1 MSALARQP
9 VARSEKQRLQR
20 NEQFADIGS
29 VADHGQE
36 SSNDEQKARGSANS
50 GDGSRVRADGLNEEL
65 AGRWLSWQCKMIAD
79 VITGCVC
86 DSDGRFL
93 AMVPEKGEGIQ
104 ALENAVRN
112 AANLSREFV
121 ATEVPFGDSNGRL
134 ADIVATPVKTG
145 GRTIAYVALLMTPRP
160 QSRQNVVLQ
169 LLQWGGY
176 WLESLS
182 HLSDGVQLEAGSFTQ
197 DLFAAVLQHKHSS
210 KSCLEIVNRLAERL
224 DCERVTIGLKKG
236 LVVRTECISYLA
248 TFDPRT
254 QLVRKLE
261 AAMEES
267 LDQDRRV
274 VLPPIF
280 DDAGAID
287 QANRELVNQDSS
299 ISVATFPLQGHSEN
313 FGAIVFER
321 DARKPFDK
329 DTARW
334 CESVLSAIAPVVEL
348 KLIDE
353 RPLRAKALDACKE
366 TVRQIFGPEQLK
378 LKMAGLA
385 FAAIILFGSVF
396 NGDYKVS
403 APASIEGSVSQ
414 VIAAPV
420 AGFIKTAQARAGDR
434 VAKGQLMAT
443 LDDRSLQLELNKW
456 QGEANKIKK
465 AYQEAL
471 AKKARTELS
480 ILRARSDQIDAEL
493 ALVEQRIAR
502 TELRAPHAGYVT
514 SGDLSQSMGA
524 PVEVGD
530 VLFEVAPLQDYR
542 VIMEIDERDMAGIK
556 KDNTGQVVIK
566 AIPGEPVDIAIDQI
580 VPMAISGDGNTY
592 FRVEGKFD
600 NPGNDLRP
608 GMEGVARIH
617 VGERKLL
624 WIWTHKVVDRIRLWL
639 WARGW

>member
-9 VARSEKQRLQR
+9 ANKPETQRLPG
-20 NEQFADIGS
+20 NDQFADVGN
-29 VADHGQE
+29 VANPNRA
-36 SSNDEQKARGSANS
+36 SSNDERARGNTA
-50 GDGSRVRADGLNEEL
+50 GVRANGLNQEL
-65 AGRWLSWQCKMIAD
+65 AGRWLTWQCKMIAD

-86 DSDGRFL
+86 DPNGRFL
-93 AMVPEKGEGIQ
+93 AVVPEQGEGLQ
-104 ALENAVRN
+104 ALENAVSN
-112 AANLSREFV
+112 ASLQSKEFI
-121 ATEVPFGDSNGRL
+121 ASEIPFGDSNGRL
-134 ADIVATPVKTG
+134 ADIVATPVKNG
-145 GRTIAYVALLMTPRP
+145 GKTIAYVALLMTPRP

-169 LLQWGGY
+169 LLQWGGF

-197 DLFAAVLQHKHSS
+197 DLFAAVLQHNHSS
-210 KSCLEIVNRLAERL
+210 KSCLEIVNRMAERL
-224 DCERVTIGLKKG
+224 DCERVTIGIRKG

-274 VLPPIF
+274 ILPPIYS
-280 DDAGAID
+280 DTGAID
-287 QANRELVNQDSS
+287 QANRELTDQDAN
-299 ISVATFPLQGHSEN
+299 IAVATFPLVGQSSN

-321 DARKPFDK
+321 DARRPFDA

-353 RPLRAKALDACKE
+353 RPLRSKAFEACRESLQKL
-366 TVRQIFGPEQLK
+366 FGPDQLK

-385 FAAIILFGSVF
+385 FALLLAIGSIF
-396 NGDYKVS
+396 NGNYKVS
-403 APASIEGSVSQ
+403 APASIEGSISQ

-420 AGFIKTAQARAGDR
+420 AGFIKTAQIRAGDR
-434 VAKGQLMAT
+434 VSKGQIMAT
-443 LDDRSLQLELNKW
+443 LDDRSLKLELNKW
-456 QGEANKIKK
+456 QGEANKVKK

-480 ILRARSDQIDAEL
+480 ILRARSDQINAEL
-493 ALVEQRIAR
+493 ALVEQRIER

-524 PVEVGD
+524 PVEIGD

-566 AIPGEPVDIAIDQI
+566 AMPGDPVDIAIDQI

-600 NPGNDLRP
+600 KAANDLRP
-608 GMEGVARIH
+608 GMEGIARIN

-624 WIWTHKVVDRIRLWL
+624 WIWTHKVIDRVRLWL

>member
-9 VARSEKQRLQR
+9 ANKPETQRLPG
-20 NEQFADIGS
+20 NDQFADVGN
-29 VADHGQE
+29 VANPNRA
-36 SSNDEQKARGSANS
+36 SSNDERARGNTA
-50 GDGSRVRADGLNEEL
+50 GVRANGLNQEL
-65 AGRWLSWQCKMIAD
+65 AGRWLTWQCKMIAD

-86 DSDGRFL
+86 DPNGRFL
-93 AMVPEKGEGIQ
+93 AVVPEQGEGLQ
-104 ALENAVRN
+104 ALENAVSN
-112 AANLSREFV
+112 ASLQSKEFI
-121 ATEVPFGDSNGRL
+121 ATEIPFGDSNGRL
-134 ADIVATPVKTG
+134 ADIVATPVKNG
-145 GRTIAYVALLMTPRP
+145 GKTIAYVALLMTPRP

-169 LLQWGGY
+169 LLQWGGF

-197 DLFAAVLQHKHSS
+197 DLFAAVLQHNHSS
-210 KSCLEIVNRLAERL
+210 KSCLEIVNRMAERL
-224 DCERVTIGLKKG
+224 DCERVTIGIRKG

-254 QLVRKLE
+254 QLVRRLE

-274 VLPPIF
+274 ILPPIYS
-280 DDAGAID
+280 DTGAID
-287 QANRELVNQDSS
+287 QANRELTDQDAN
-299 ISVATFPLQGHSEN
+299 IAVATFPLVGQSSN

-321 DARKPFDK
+321 DARRPFDA

-353 RPLRAKALDACKE
+353 RPLRSKAFEACRESLQKL
-366 TVRQIFGPEQLK
+366 FGPDQLK

-385 FAAIILFGSVF
+385 FALLLAIGSIF
-396 NGDYKVS
+396 NGNYKVS
-403 APASIEGSVSQ
+403 APASIEGSISQ

-420 AGFIKTAQARAGDR
+420 AGFIKTAQIRAGDR
-434 VAKGQLMAT
+434 VSKGQIMAT
-443 LDDRSLQLELNKW
+443 LDD
-456 QGEANKIKK
+456 
-465 AYQEAL
+465 
-471 AKKARTELS
+471 
-480 ILRARSDQIDAEL
+480 LRARSDQINAEL
-493 ALVEQRIAR
+493 ALVEQRIER

-524 PVEVGD
+524 PVEIGD

-556 KDNTGQVVIK
+556 K
-566 AIPGEPVDIAIDQI
+566 
-580 VPMAISGDGNTY
+580 
-592 FRVEGKFD
+592 
-600 NPGNDLRP
+600 
-608 GMEGVARIH
+608 MEGIARIN

-624 WIWTHKVVDRIRLWL
+624 WIWTHKVIDRVRLWL

>member
-9 VARSEKQRLQR
+9 SARPSAKRLPGDDQI
-20 NEQFADIGS
+20 ADVGS
-29 VADHGQE
+29 VAHHHRA
-36 SSNDEQKARGSANS
+36 SSNDDHHAPGGNS
-50 GDGSRVRADGLNEEL
+50 EVRPSGLNSEL
-65 AGRWLSWQCKMIAD
+65 AGRWLTWQCKMIAD

-86 DSDGRFL
+86 DSNGRFL
-93 AMVPEKGEGIQ
+93 AVVPEQGEGTEV
-104 ALENAVRN
+104 LENAVGN
-112 AANLSREFV
+112 AARLSKEFV
-121 ATEVPFGDSNGRL
+121 ATEIAFGDSNGRL
-134 ADIVATPVKTG
+134 ADIVATPVRSG
-145 GRTIAYVALLMTPRP
+145 GKTIAYVALLMTPRP

-197 DLFAAVLQHKHSS
+197 DLFAAVLQHNHSR
-210 KSCLEIVNRLAERL
+210 KSCMEIVNRMAERL
-224 DCERVTIGLKKG
+224 DCERVTIGIRKG

-254 QLVRKLE
+254 QLVRRLE

-267 LDQDRRV
+267 LDQSRRV
-274 VLPPIF
+274 VVPPIY

-287 QANRELVNQDSS
+287 QAHRELATQDSP
-299 ISVATFPLQGHSEN
+299 ICVATFPLTGQSSN
-313 FGAIVFER
+313 IGAIVFER
-321 DARKPFDK
+321 DARKPFDA

-353 RPLRAKALDACKE
+353 RPLRIKVVEACKE
-366 TVRQIFGPEQLK
+366 SLQKVFGPGQLK

-385 FAAIILFGSVF
+385 FALLLAAGALF
-396 NGDYKVS
+396 NGNHKVS

-414 VIAAPV
+414 IIAAPV
-420 AGFIKTAQARAGDR
+420 AGFIKTAQIRAGDR
-434 VAKGQLMAT
+434 VTKGQLMAT
-443 LDDRSLQLELNKW
+443 LDDQSLKLELKKW

-480 ILRARSDQIDAEL
+480 ILRARSEQINAEL
-493 ALVEQRIAR
+493 ALVEQRISR

-524 PVEVGD
+524 PVEIGD

-542 VIMEIDERDMAGIK
+542 VIMEIDERDMAGVN
-556 KDNTGQVVIK
+556 KDNKGQVVIK
-566 AIPGEPVDIAIDQI
+566 ALPGTRVDIEIDQI

-592 FRVEGKFD
+592 FRVEGRFD
-600 NPGNDLRP
+600 NPANELRP
-608 GMEGVARIH
+608 GMEGIARIY

-624 WIWTHKVVDRIRLWL
+624 WIWTHKVIDKVRLWL

>member
-9 VARSEKQRLQR
+9 APRPASHQDAPRADRSESIAAVGQ
-20 NEQFADIGS
+20 
-29 VADHGQE
+29 VAGHSRESGNDTGQ
-36 SSNDEQKARGSANS
+36 S
-50 GDGSRVRADGLNEEL
+50 GVRANGLNSEL

-86 DSDGRFL
+86 DPDGNL
-93 AMVPEKGEGIQ
+93 LSVVPENGEGVQ
-104 ALENAVRN
+104 ALQGAIAS
-112 AANLSREFV
+112 AAQQSKEVV

-134 ADIVATPVKTG
+134 ADIVATPVKSG
-145 GRTIAYVALLMTPRP
+145 GTTVAYVGLLMTPRP

-197 DLFAAVLQHKHSS
+197 DLFAAVVQHDHSS
-210 KSCLEIVNRLAERL
+210 KSCMEIVNRLAERL
-224 DCERVTIGLKKG
+224 NCERVSIGIRKG
-236 LVVRTECISYLA
+236 LVIRTEGISYLA
-248 TFDPRT
+248 TFDART

-267 LDQDRRV
+267 LDQNRRV
-274 VLPPIF
+274 VLPPIAS
-280 DDAGAID
+280 DTGAID
-287 QANRELVNQDSS
+287 QANRELATSDSGVA
-299 ISVATFPLQGHSEN
+299 VATFPLTGARGN

-321 DARKPFDK
+321 DNRKPFDA

-353 RPLRAKALDACKE
+353 RPLRTKAVEESRDSLQKL
-366 TVRQIFGPEQLK
+366 FGPEHLK
-378 LKMAGLA
+378 LKLAGIGFGLLL
-385 FAAIILFGSVF
+385 LFGAVVDG
-396 NGDYKVS
+396 NYKVS
-403 APASIEGSVSQ
+403 APASIEGAVSQ

-420 AGFIKTAQARAGDR
+420 QGFIKTAQIRAGDH
-434 VAKGQLMAT
+434 VSKGQLMAT
-443 LDDRSLQLELNKW
+443 LDDRSLQLELKKW

-480 ILRARSDQIDAEL
+480 ILRARSDQINAEL
-493 ALVEQRIAR
+493 ALVEQRISR
-502 TELRAPHAGYVT
+502 TELRAPRAGYVT

-524 PVEVGD
+524 PVEIGD
-530 VLFEVAPLQDYR
+530 VLFEVAPLEDYR
-542 VIMEIDERDMAGIK
+542 VILEIDERDMAGIK
-556 KDNTGQVVIK
+556 KGNNGQVVIK
-566 AIPGEPVDIAIDQI
+566 AMPGEPVDLVVDQI
-580 VPMAISGDGNTY
+580 VPMAISGDGKTY
-592 FRVEGKFD
+592 FRVEGEFE
-600 NPGNDLRP
+600 NQANDLRP
-608 GMEGVARIH
+608 GMEGIARIN

-624 WIWTHKVVDRIRLWL
+624 WIWTHKVVDRVRLWL
-639 WARGW
+639 WSWGW